1 MSCALLRRDVTAVRF
16 PPADVG
22 FSPDGEE
29 RTPGDWASAFYCS
42 SCRSNLLHGVQGTE
56 RDK

>member
-42 SCRSNLLHGVQGTE
+42 SCRSNLLHRVRRRYRT
-56 RDK
+56 R